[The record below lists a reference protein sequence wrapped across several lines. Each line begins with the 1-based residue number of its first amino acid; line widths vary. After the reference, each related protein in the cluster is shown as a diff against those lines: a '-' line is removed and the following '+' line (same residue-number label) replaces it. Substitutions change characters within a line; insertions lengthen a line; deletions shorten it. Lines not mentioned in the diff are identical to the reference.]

1 VTHIKPSKNK
11 RRPIII
17 TGAKGFGGN
26 CVRDRLFKKYPGK
39 YQMAVPHTTKS
50 KAAGE
55 VEGESYY
62 YCNKS
67 EMDALIKGK
76 EMIEYTKLGGHY
88 YGTSYQSVK
97 DLINSGR
104 NCILNLHPQL
114 LPLLCN
120 GDIRPHVI
128 FIESSSEVRM
138 KHLMEKQPEELP
150 INQRKF
156 TGGEIRELRFNSERL
171 LRRYTE
177 FVDTIITLESLTST
191 VDLINRVV
199 ERVAGYPAWVPKA
212 WLEPN

>member
-1 VTHIKPSKNK
+1 
-11 RRPIII
+11 
-17 TGAKGFGGN
+17 
-26 CVRDRLFKKYPGK
+26 
-39 YQMAVPHTTKS
+39 
-50 KAAGE
+50 
-55 VEGESYY
+55 
-62 YCNKS
+62 
-67 EMDALIKGK
+67 
-76 EMIEYTKLGGHY
+76 
-88 YGTSYQSVK
+88 
-97 DLINSGR
+97 
-104 NCILNLHPQL
+104 
-114 LPLLCN
+114 
-120 GDIRPHVI
+120 
-128 FIESSSEVRM
+128 M